1 MQQSRQPW
9 HYRRKVCVLRPPSE
23 SAKPQPGSQVRTNT
37 AVPHRWRSVG
47 SISGGPER
55 ANLFRAPPA

>member
-23 SAKPQPGSQVRTNT
+23 SADRL
-37 AVPHRWRSVG
+37 AAHDEC
-47 SISGGPER
+47 PER
-55 ANLFRAPPA
+55 NRQRDASQSRKLMCRSLCRM